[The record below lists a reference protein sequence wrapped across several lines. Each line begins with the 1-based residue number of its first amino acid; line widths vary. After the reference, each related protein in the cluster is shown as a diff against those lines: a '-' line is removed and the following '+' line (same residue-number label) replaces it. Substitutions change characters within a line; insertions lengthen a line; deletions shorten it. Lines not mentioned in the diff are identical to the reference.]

1 MRSFDGSVSGLGGCP
16 FAPGATGNICTED
29 MVNMLE
35 DMGYDTRVDLAK
47 LLAVALVYWIWRGIN
62 RQVNSMTRAF
72 ARISEGELRARA
84 YVAITFA
91 LIGLS
96 HSRAHPR

>member
-1 MRSFDGSVSGLGGCP
+1 MGLANVIAGIGAGIRSFDGSLGGLGGCP

-47 LLAVALVYWIWRGIN
+47 LIACARLVPEIVGHDVPG
-62 RQVNSMTRAF
+62 QVMKAGVTMHLH
-72 ARISEGELRARA
+72 ELPK
-84 YVAITFA
+84 
-91 LIGLS
+91 GLN
-96 HSRAHPR
+96 P